1 MVFLRGRLIPVFES
15 RDFLD
20 MEVQY
25 MADLKKVLMVFTGG
39 NISTRL
45 SKKALELGTAP
56 YAVLDAAG
64 KFGKDF
70 TIIEPVDVCS
80 ENFTPPMYKVLF
92 DSVKK
97 ELDKG
102 GYGCVLIAHGTNT
115 MAYTSQLADLLLS
128 GYEIPIVFFGSKIA
142 PTEEDSDAVI
152 NLKAA
157 YALAMEVSKGVY
169 VVGKA
174 ADGKIYVHYAAYIM
188 TPNRKTDDYASYKN
202 RIAGKISGKKFIPN
216 EDVIAPEECPNAMK
230 NLRALSKLMTLPK
243 EDTIL
248 TIGAPVCIS
257 YDNYSIARSDYKYVL
272 QRLHHDGTVNTLSE
286 DNPFSI
292 LYLKKACDHYGKQ
305 VFVAPIDSSLV
316 PSPSTKAILDAK
328 IKPLYDMPLEA
339 AWSYL
344 MLSSWLGKLI
354 KK

>member
-1 MVFLRGRLIPVFES
+1 
-15 RDFLD
+15 
-20 MEVQY
+20 
-25 MADLKKVLMVFTGG
+25 MADSKKVLMVFTGG
-39 NISTRL
+39 SISTRL

-92 DSVKK
+92 DSIKK
-97 ELDKG
+97 ALDSG
-102 GYGCVLIAHGTNT
+102 DYGCVLIAHGTNT
-115 MAYTSQLADLLLS
+115 MAYTAQLADLLLS

-142 PTEEDSDAVI
+142 PTEPDTDAVVK
-152 NLKAA
+152 LKAA
-157 YALAMEVSKGVY
+157 HTLAMEVEKGVY

-174 ADGKIYVHYAAYIM
+174 ADGKIYVHYAAYLM
-188 TPNRKTDDYASYKN
+188 SPNRKTDDYASYKN
-202 RIAGKISGKKFIPN
+202 RVAGKISGKKFTPA
-216 EDVIAPEECPNAMK
+216 EDVEAPAECPNAMK

-248 TIGAPVCIS
+248 TIDAPVCVN
-257 YDNYSIARSDYKYVL
+257 YANYSIARSDYKYVL

-286 DNPFSI
+286 ENPFSI
-292 LYLKKACDHYGKQ
+292 LYLKNACARYEKQ
-305 VFVAPIDSSLV
+305 IFVAPIDSTLV
-316 PSPSTKAILDAK
+316 PSASTKAILAAK
-328 IKPLYDMPLEA
+328 IKPLYDIPFEA
-339 AWSYL
+339 AWAYL
-344 MLSSWLGKLI
+344 MLSTWLGKLI

>member
-1 MVFLRGRLIPVFES
+1 MGRY
-15 RDFLD
+15 DN
-20 MEVQY
+20 

-39 NISTRL
+39 SISTRL
-45 SKKALELGTAP
+45 SKKALELGVAP
-56 YAVLDAAG
+56 YALLDAAG

-70 TIIEPVDVCS
+70 TIIEPVDVNS

-92 DSVKK
+92 DAVKK

-102 GYGCVLIAHGTNT
+102 DYGCVLIAHGTNT
-115 MAYTSQLADLLLS
+115 IAYTAQLAELLLS
-128 GYEIPIVFFGSKIA
+128 GYEIPVVLFGSKIA
-142 PTEEDSDAVI
+142 PTEADTDAVV

-157 YALAMEVSKGVY
+157 YALAMEIDKGVY

-174 ADGKIYVHYAAYIM
+174 ADGKIYVHYAAYM
-188 TPNRKTDDYASYKN
+188 MSPNRKTDDYASYKN
-202 RIAGKISGKKFIPN
+202 RVAGKISGKKFVPS
-216 EDVIAPEECPNAMK
+216 EGVPVPEECPNAMK

-248 TIGAPVCIS
+248 TIDAPVCLN
-257 YDNYSIARSDYKYVL
+257 YDNFSIARSDYKYVL

-292 LYLKKACDHYGKQ
+292 LYLKKACARYDKQ

-316 PSPSTKAILDAK
+316 PSPATKAILDAK

-339 AWSYL
+339 AWAYL
-344 MLSSWLGKLI
+344 MLSTWLGKLI

>member
-1 MVFLRGRLIPVFES
+1 
-15 RDFLD
+15 
-20 MEVQY
+20 
-25 MADLKKVLMVFTGG
+25 MADTKKVLMVFTGG

-92 DSVKK
+92 DTIKK
-97 ELDKG
+97 EVDNG
-102 GYGCVLIAHGTNT
+102 DYGCVLIAHGSNT
-115 MAYTSQLADLLLS
+115 MAYTVQLANLLLS
-128 GYEIPIVFFGSKIA
+128 GYEIPFVFFGSKIA
-142 PTEEDSDAVI
+142 PTEADSDAVT

-174 ADGKIYVHYAAYIM
+174 ADGKIYVHYGAYM
-188 TPNRKTDDYASYKN
+188 MSPNRKTDDYASYKN
-202 RIAGKISGKKFIPN
+202 RIAGKIIGKKFVLN
-216 EDVIAPEECPNAMK
+216 EDVAAPEECPNAMK
-230 NLRALSKLMTLPK
+230 NLRALSKLMTLPL

-248 TIGAPVCIS
+248 TIDSPVCV
-257 YDNYSIARSDYKYVL
+257 NYMNYNIARSDFKYVL
-272 QRLHHDGTVNTLSE
+272 QRVHYDGAVNTLSE

-292 LYLKKACDHYGKQ
+292 LYLKNACDHYDKQ

-316 PSPSTKAILDAK
+316 PSPSTKTILDAK

-339 AWSYL
+339 AWAYL

>member
-1 MVFLRGRLIPVFES
+1 
-15 RDFLD
+15 
-20 MEVQY
+20 
-25 MADLKKVLMVFTGG
+25 MADSKKVLMVFTGG

-92 DSVKK
+92 DSIKK
-97 ELDKG
+97 ALDSG
-102 GYGCVLIAHGTNT
+102 DYGCVLIAHGTNT
-115 MAYTSQLADLLLS
+115 MAYTAQLAELLLS

-142 PTEEDSDAVI
+142 PTEPDTDAVV

-157 YALAMEVSKGVY
+157 HALAMEVEKGVY

-174 ADGKIYVHYAAYIM
+174 ADGKIYVHYAAYLM
-188 TPNRKTDDYASYKN
+188 SPNRKTDDYASYKN
-202 RIAGKISGKKFIPN
+202 RVAGKISGKKFTPT
-216 EDVIAPEECPNAMK
+216 EDVDAPAECPNAMK

-248 TIGAPVCIS
+248 TIDAPVCVN
-257 YDNYSIARSDYKYVL
+257 YANYSIARSDYKYVL

-286 DNPFSI
+286 ENPFSI
-292 LYLKKACDHYGKQ
+292 LYLKNACARYEKQ
-305 VFVAPIDSSLV
+305 IFVAPIDSTLV
-316 PSPSTKAILDAK
+316 PSASTKAILAAK
-328 IKPLYDMPLEA
+328 IKPLYDIPFEA
-339 AWSYL
+339 AWAYL
-344 MLSSWLGKLI
+344 MLSTWLGKLI

>member
-1 MVFLRGRLIPVFES
+1 
-15 RDFLD
+15 
-20 MEVQY
+20 
-25 MADLKKVLMVFTGG
+25 MADSKKVLMVFTGG

-92 DSVKK
+92 DSIKK
-97 ELDKG
+97 TLDSG
-102 GYGCVLIAHGTNT
+102 DYGCVLIAHGTNT
-115 MAYTSQLADLLLS
+115 MAYTAQLAELLLS

-142 PTEEDSDAVI
+142 PTEPDTDAVV
-152 NLKAA
+152 NLKASH
-157 YALAMEVSKGVY
+157 ALAMEVEKGVY

-174 ADGKIYVHYAAYIM
+174 ADGKIYVHYAAYLM
-188 TPNRKTDDYASYKN
+188 SPNRKTDDYASYKN
-202 RIAGKISGKKFIPN
+202 RVAGKISGKKFTPA
-216 EDVIAPEECPNAMK
+216 EDVDAPAECPNAMK

-248 TIGAPVCIS
+248 TIDAPVCVN
-257 YDNYSIARSDYKYVL
+257 YANYSIARSDYKYAL

-286 DNPFSI
+286 ENPFSI
-292 LYLKKACDHYGKQ
+292 LYLKNACARYEKQ
-305 VFVAPIDSSLV
+305 IFVAPIDSTLV
-316 PSPSTKAILDAK
+316 PSASTKAILAAK
-328 IKPLYDMPLEA
+328 IKPLYDIPFEA
-339 AWSYL
+339 AWAYL
-344 MLSSWLGKLI
+344 MLSTWLGKLI